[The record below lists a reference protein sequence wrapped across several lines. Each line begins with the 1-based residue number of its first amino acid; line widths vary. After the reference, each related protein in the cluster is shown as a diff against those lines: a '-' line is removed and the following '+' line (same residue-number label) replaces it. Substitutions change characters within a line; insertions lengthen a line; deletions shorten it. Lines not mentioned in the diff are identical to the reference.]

1 MAKAAELKTKVNEAS
16 VAGFL
21 NSVEDEQK
29 RNDAFELLKIMEQV
43 TKETPKMW
51 GTSIVGFGSYHYK
64 YATGHEGDAPR
75 MGFSP
80 RKQSL
85 TLYIPGALEQYQG
98 FLEKLGKHSTGK
110 GCLYIKRLS
119 DVDLGVLKE
128 LIAESDQVSK
138 KLG

>member
-29 RNDAFELLKIMEQV
+29 RNDAFDLLKIMEQV